1 MDGMIQGLSLFYKC
15 MAESIYAV
23 VSVCKNRDHYDYYVT
38 FRFPSRAPSDGGLYR
53 YDKAGSISL

>member
-1 MDGMIQGLSLFYKC
+1 MDGMIQGLSLFHKC

-23 VSVCKNRDHYDYYVT
+23 VSVHYDYYVT
-38 FRFPSRAPSDGGLYR
+38 FRFPSRAPSDDGLYR